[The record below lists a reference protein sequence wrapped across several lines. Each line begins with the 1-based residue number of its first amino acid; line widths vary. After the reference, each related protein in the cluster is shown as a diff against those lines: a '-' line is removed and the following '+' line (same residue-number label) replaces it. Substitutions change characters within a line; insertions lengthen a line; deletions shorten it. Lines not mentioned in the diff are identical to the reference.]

1 MKKAVLISGVLALF
15 FLNPLFSLAQEER
28 IRSKILKMYEIQHWL
43 FKIVH
48 ERDNEKKIYELV
60 KLLGV
65 YQSGNTAT
73 IYYSYAVTDRPTG
86 DRKVYK
92 VATLYVIKFN
102 SREWFSPKGFSQGSF
117 ISK

>member
-1 MKKAVLISGVLALF
+1 MKKAFLIFGILAVL
-15 FLNPLFSLAQEER
+15 FLNPLFSSAQDER
-28 IRSKILKMYEIQHWL
+28 VRSKTLKMYEVQSWL
-43 FKIVH
+43 FRIIH

-65 YQSGNTAT
+65 YQSANTAT

-92 VATLYVIKFN
+92 VATLYVIRFN
-102 SREWFSPKGFSQGSF
+102 SGEWFSPKGFSEGSF